1 MGKIITV
8 IIDVAT
14 AYYMSDVYKWGML
27 AFFLTTIVVFFLFV
41 KCKREAAAA
50 QNYQFNGNV
59 PITNLPQQ
67 PNQYRRAA

>member
-1 MGKIITV
+1 MGKIVTL

-41 KCKREAAAA
+41 KCKRDSAA
-50 QNYQFNGNV
+50 QN
-59 PITNLPQQ
+59 
-67 PNQYRRAA
+67 NQYNGTIPNANLQQYQPYRAAA